1 MNYAK
6 YIILRDLTGREI
18 VAMFDG
24 SIPHS
29 DMVPGG
35 MTPVSAGFVMISGD
49 QVIIPEIGSD
59 SLGLNPLPG
68 DKPRLAAFINL
79 PFSTPARKSIPEF
92 SNSVFAGRA
101 ERPCV
106 KTPS

>member
-68 DKPRLAAFINL
+68 DKPPPRRLHQFAFLDSGEKVDPGIFQQRL
-79 PFSTPARKSIPEF
+79 CGAR
-92 SNSVFAGRA
+92 RA
-101 ERPCV
+101 PLR
-106 KTPS
+106 